1 MHLIRRALA
10 TAGAAVLLTTVLA
23 ACEGGEDGPPDA
35 EQVTA
40 AEPDGLTAAS
50 ADDVVAVSR
59 FLLDSASAVVL
70 VPERESDEAFAR
82 ARDLGVPALPDTEE
96 GRAEAERLGARILG
110 PDEDG
115 GAEAE
120 PVERSEDVTVAT
132 TRSPSRALVDLVA
145 LGDATLVRI
154 ASDPRR
160 HAPSAQLL
168 RSDPDG
174 PLLTLGASGYAVR
187 VVRANAEAVGG
198 GWFATRGKHLL
209 AMYGHPSGP
218 ALGVLG
224 EQGTKASVARVERLV
239 RKYRKVAP
247 DEHFVPAFEIITTVA
262 AGEKG
267 PHGDY
272 SARTS
277 VKDLEPLV
285 DAAEKAG
292 IVVILDLQPGR
303 SDFLSQAKEY
313 ESLLRRPHVGLALDP
328 EWRLGPKGKPLQ
340 RIGHVQ
346 AREIN
351 RTSAWLAELTRRHTL
366 PQKVFV
372 LHQFQ
377 TQMIRDREKVRTDH
391 PELSTVIHV
400 DGQGS
405 PGAKFGTWN
414 VIRSDAPKNVSWGWK
429 NFVDEDEPMLDVAQ
443 TWRRVRPHPAL
454 ITYQ

>member
-1 MHLIRRALA
+1 MRPFRRALA
-10 TAGAAVLLTTVLA
+10 TAGAAVLLTALTA
-23 ACEGGEDGPPDA
+23 ACEDEDGPPEV
-35 EQVTA
+35 EQVAA
-40 AEPDGLTAAS
+40 AEPDGLTSAP

-70 VPERESDEAFAR
+70 VPEQDPEEAFAR
-82 ARDLGVPALPDTEE
+82 ARDLGIPALPDTQE
-96 GRAEAERLGARILG
+96 GRAEAKRLGARILG
-110 PDEDG
+110 PDERAGD
-115 GAEAE
+115 EAE
-120 PVERSEDVTVAT
+120 PVERSEAVTVAT
-132 TRSPSRALVDLVA
+132 TRNPSRALVDLVA
-145 LGDATLVRI
+145 LGDARLVRI
-154 ASDPRR
+154 AADPRR
-160 HAPSAQLL
+160 HARSVKLL
-168 RSDPDG
+168 RTDPDG
-174 PLLTLGASGYAVR
+174 PLLTLGASAYAVR

-224 EQGTKASVARVERLV
+224 EQSPQASVRRVERLV
-239 RKYRKVAP
+239 RTYRKVAP
-247 DEHFVPAFEIITTVA
+247 DAHFVPAFEIITTVA
-262 AGEKG
+262 SAAKG
-267 PHGDY
+267 PRGDY

-277 VKDLEPLV
+277 VKELAPLV

-303 SDFLSQAKEY
+303 TDFLSQAKEY

-328 EWRLGPKGKPLQ
+328 EWRLGRRDRPLQ
-340 RIGHVQ
+340 RIGHVS

-391 PELSTVIHV
+391 PELSTIIHV

-405 PGAKFGTWN
+405 PAAKFGTWRT
-414 VIRSDAPKNVSWGWK
+414 IRRDAPKHVSWGWK
-429 NFVDEDEPMLDVAQ
+429 NFVDEDEPMLGVAQ